1 MVVDLSLGAAVN
13 FAPSSIAAEIV
24 QNVRTILTTRRGD
37 VPLDRDFGLTWEH
50 IDKPVNVAEVLMRSE
65 IIDVLERYEPRCR
78 VLSVTFPAD
87 SQDPQE
93 GILGPKV
100 IIEINSEGG
109 DG

>member
-1 MVVDLSLGAAVN
+1 MVVDLSLVAAVH
-13 FAPSSIAAEIV
+13 FAPSSMAAEVV

-50 IDKPVNVAEVLMRSE
+50 IDKPVNVAEALMRSE
-65 IIDVLERYEPRCR
+65 IIDVVERYEPRCR
-78 VLSVTFPAD
+78 VISVTFPAD

-93 GILGPKV
+93 GVLRPKV
-100 IIEINSEGG
+100 IIEIEEGG